1 MAVISYF
8 MRPLDD
14 KKDFQAGGL
23 EDQFRTGA
31 FPLESADMD
40 SPDEEAVDEEMETE
54 LSEEE
59 LAAEMEP
66 FTLAD
71 WKQEIPG
78 YTAEE
83 YEEKLPDRTRASWMA
98 PVLSCLFGTL
108 LGAVIASGLV
118 GDLPQIR
125 QVRMFFVFL
134 LVLAP
139 LLSCVWHWFFIL
151 RPKIVAKKM
160 EDEQE
165 NLVGSQPIQQANP
178 VGSEPIH
185 PK

>member
-1 MAVISYF
+1 

-14 KKDFQAGGL
+14 KKEFQAGGS
-23 EDQFRTGA
+23 EDEFRTGS
-31 FPLESADMD
+31 FTQE
-40 SPDEEAVDEEMETE
+40 SPDQEMETE

-66 FTLAD
+66 FTPAD

-78 YTAEE
+78 YTDQE
-83 YEEKLPDRTRASWMA
+83 YEEKLPDHTRASWMS
-98 PVLSCLFGTL
+98 PVVSCLFGTL
-108 LGAVIASGLV
+108 LGAAIAGGLV
-118 GDLPQIR
+118 GDLPQVR

-139 LLSCVWHWFFIL
+139 LLSCVGYWFFVL
-151 RPKIVAKKM
+151 RLEIVAKKM
-160 EDEQE
+160 QDEQE
-165 NLVGSQPIQQANP
+165 NLVD
-178 VGSEPIH
+178 SEPIH